1 MIREYTLRTD
11 DTVNWATI
19 TREGVYIEVPHGDD
33 ESIVQDKIDNA
44 LMSAALENVIE
55 SQVRDDVYVSGE
67 IVRQDYSIGTAEGA
81 AILGELQTEFPDYAV
96 FDRNDLNIIGKYDG
110 YREPYQNPS
119 ISWYDFDVR
128 PSEALQ
134 LSFGTSYPQSNLK
147 EWYGLKFDLTTRE
160 VLLKIVIT
168 DFEGD
173 TPDLPTGDTFY
184 AVTHSQDGTSSEW
197 VDAYVQATPKRIRE
211 FCTDNGLSYPLPPST
226 HTECD
231 VVWCWGFVFNKQTME
246 YGAVKAYA
254 RYNVEQSE

>member
-1 MIREYTLRTD
+1 MIRSYEIRTD
-11 DTVNWATI
+11 GSDNYATI
-19 TREGVYIEVPHGDD
+19 TRDGVYIEVPRNGD
-33 ESIVQDKIDNA
+33 ETIVQDKIDHA
-44 LMSAALENVIE
+44 IMSAALQNFKE
-55 SQVRDDVYVSGE
+55 SQVRDDVYVGGE
-67 IVRQDYSIGTAEGA
+67 IVRKDYSLGTAEGA
-81 AILGELQTEFPDYAV
+81 EILEDLKTEFPDYAD
-96 FDRNDLNIIGKYDG
+96 FDRSDLNIIGKYDG
-110 YREPYQNPS
+110 YRAPYQNPS
-119 ISWYDFDVR
+119 ISWYDFGVR

-134 LSFGTSYPQSNLK
+134 LSFGTSYLQSNLK
-147 EWYGLKFDLTTRE
+147 DWYGLKFDLATRD
-160 VLLKIVIT
+160 VLLKIVTT

-211 FCTDNGLSYPLPPST
+211 FCADKGLSYPLPPST

-254 RYNVEQSE
+254 RYNVT